1 MLNGSLLGLL
11 CRSSEGLIVLVSD
24 FRGPLHLEKEHQ
36 PAPLGIWPYP
46 IELKASNTARKNQ
59 WSDTF
64 ETMAEEKEQK
74 GFLKKF
80 GKWAPI
86 IGGAWIVLNIVL
98 PLALLRI
105 PAVQKVLVAVGDK
118 LPFDI
123 PGIG

>member
-1 MLNGSLLGLL
+1 M
-11 CRSSEGLIVLVSD
+11 SE
-24 FRGPLHLEKEHQ
+24 K
-36 PAPLGIWPYP
+36 
-46 IELKASNTARKNQ
+46 
-59 WSDTF
+59 
-64 ETMAEEKEQK
+64 KEQR

-105 PAVQKVLVAVGDK
+105 PAVQKFLVAASEK

>member
-1 MLNGSLLGLL
+1 MF
-11 CRSSEGLIVLVSD
+11 ID
-24 FRGPLHLEKEHQ
+24 EK
-36 PAPLGIWPYP
+36 
-46 IELKASNTARKNQ
+46 KMS
-59 WSDTF
+59 
-64 ETMAEEKEQK
+64 EEKEQK

-105 PAVQKVLVAVGDK
+105 PAVQKFLVAASDK

>member
-1 MLNGSLLGLL
+1 
-11 CRSSEGLIVLVSD
+11 
-24 FRGPLHLEKEHQ
+24 
-36 PAPLGIWPYP
+36 
-46 IELKASNTARKNQ
+46 
-59 WSDTF
+59 
-64 ETMAEEKEQK
+64 MAEEKEQK

-105 PAVQKVLVAVGDK
+105 PAVQNFFVSAGER

>member
-1 MLNGSLLGLL
+1 M
-11 CRSSEGLIVLVSD
+11 SE
-24 FRGPLHLEKEHQ
+24 
-36 PAPLGIWPYP
+36 
-46 IELKASNTARKNQ
+46 KN
-59 WSDTF
+59 
-64 ETMAEEKEQK
+64 EQR

-105 PAVQKVLVAVGDK
+105 PAVQKFLVAASEK

-123 PGIG
+123 PGNG